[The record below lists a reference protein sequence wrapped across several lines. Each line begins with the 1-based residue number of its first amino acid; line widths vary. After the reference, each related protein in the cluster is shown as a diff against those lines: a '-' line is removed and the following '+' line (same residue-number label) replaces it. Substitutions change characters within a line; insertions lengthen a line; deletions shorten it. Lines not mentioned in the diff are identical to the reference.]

1 MLRHWR
7 RKDDAKMEVDED
19 GEGEAKVKMEDSSFA
34 KFSVQ
39 VQVPSYAPEQY
50 KEQLENPDWTKE
62 ETDYLISVVKD
73 FDLRWPLIWDRY
85 DYVPSLDGKAGEG
98 AVIPVPK
105 VRNLEDLKARYYSV
119 AAKMMALNT
128 PLDRMKEGEFHLHE
142 LMTQFNPKQELA
154 RKAYCEKILTRTKEE
169 AREEES
175 LLLELKRILARSE
188 TLNEERRELY
198 ARLEAP
204 PSSSNISLYTSSQ
217 GLAQLLQQL
226 MTADKSKKRKSI
238 MGPDGNSP
246 ATGSGMQ
253 TQPTLDR
260 RESSIRESISGPS
273 GGGAANNKK
282 GPQQGN
288 TERRQLTE
296 EEERVYGVSQHERL
310 TASGPLFRHER
321 ILKPITSKS
330 AIQQTK
336 IYNVLAELGIPPK
349 LIMPTQETGELFEA
363 LLTSIHTLLDM
374 RKTSEKLAGEI
385 AVQKA
390 VKEQKEAKEK
400 VEESGEVQGAADE
413 NKEGDGEV
421 AKRETSAAPST
432 RGHKRSVSVMSAA
445 SESSTKRQKK

>member
-1 MLRHWR
+1 
-7 RKDDAKMEVDED
+7 
-19 GEGEAKVKMEDSSFA
+19 
-34 KFSVQ
+34 
-39 VQVPSYAPEQY
+39 
-50 KEQLENPDWTKE
+50 
-62 ETDYLISVVKD
+62 
-73 FDLRWPLIWDRY
+73 
-85 DYVPSLDGKAGEG
+85 
-98 AVIPVPK
+98 
-105 VRNLEDLKARYYSV
+105 
-119 AAKMMALNT
+119 
-128 PLDRMKEGEFHLHE
+128 
-142 LMTQFNPKQELA
+142 
-154 RKAYCEKILTRTKEE
+154 
-169 AREEES
+169 
-175 LLLELKRILARSE
+175 
-188 TLNEERRELY
+188 
-198 ARLEAP
+198 
-204 PSSSNISLYTSSQ
+204 
-217 GLAQLLQQL
+217 

-273 GGGAANNKK
+273 GGGATNNKK

-390 VKEQKEAKEK
+390 VKEQKEAKEEAK
-400 VEESGEVQGAADE
+400 
-413 NKEGDGEV
+413 KGDGNGEMQDPAEEV
-421 AKRETSAAPST
+421 REGGEELTKRETSAAPSA